1 MQKIFSVVQL
11 SGTPLAPVCFGCGKR
26 TDGLTWSG
34 SVQLRGMP
42 RYYRLRTV
50 IPRRPRNSPA
60 DCCPCRSQARSF
72 PLLETVSRPFYSYWY
87 MTQEKDISAQ
97 EREQKKPVI
106 RRDRVVVTKVT
117 EQELSQIKDTADQC
131 GMTRSD
137 FIRARALGYKPR
149 QRLSDR
155 ELNGLRQLAACRTD
169 MVNFANALHG
179 LSDNEKVKLF
189 RHQPT
194 MLEWYEKVAHV
205 TNHVADFL
213 QSAQTANSYPAG
225 TTNQKTKEDGA

>member
-1 MQKIFSVVQL
+1 MEYEDTS
-11 SGTPLAPVCFGCGKR
+11 
-26 TDGLTWSG
+26 
-34 SVQLRGMP
+34 
-42 RYYRLRTV
+42 
-50 IPRRPRNSPA
+50 N
-60 DCCPCRSQARSF
+60 
-72 PLLETVSRPFYSYWY
+72 
-87 MTQEKDISAQ
+87 QEQ
-97 EREQKKPVI
+97 GQKKPVI
-106 RRDRVVVTKVT
+106 RRDKVVVTKVT
-117 EQELSQIKDTADQC
+117 ERELKQIKETAEQC

-149 QRLSDR
+149 QRLSDK
-155 ELNGLRQLAACRTD
+155 ELDGLRQLAACRTD

-225 TTNQKTKEDGA
+225 TINQETKEDGA

>member
-1 MQKIFSVVQL
+1 
-11 SGTPLAPVCFGCGKR
+11 
-26 TDGLTWSG
+26 
-34 SVQLRGMP
+34 
-42 RYYRLRTV
+42 
-50 IPRRPRNSPA
+50 
-60 DCCPCRSQARSF
+60 
-72 PLLETVSRPFYSYWY
+72 
-87 MTQEKDISAQ
+87 MTHEEDTSNQELG
-97 EREQKKPVI
+97 QKKPVI
-106 RRDRVVVTKVT
+106 RRDKVVVTKVT
-117 EQELSQIKDTADQC
+117 EQELSQIKSTADQC

-179 LSDNEKVKLF
+179 LNDNEKVKLF

-205 TNHVADFL
+205 TNRIADFL
-213 QSAQTANSYPAG
+213 QSTQTANSYPAG
-225 TTNQKTKEDGA
+225 TTNQEAKEDGA

>member
-1 MQKIFSVVQL
+1 MEHEDTS
-11 SGTPLAPVCFGCGKR
+11 
-26 TDGLTWSG
+26 
-34 SVQLRGMP
+34 
-42 RYYRLRTV
+42 
-50 IPRRPRNSPA
+50 N
-60 DCCPCRSQARSF
+60 
-72 PLLETVSRPFYSYWY
+72 
-87 MTQEKDISAQ
+87 QEQ
-97 EREQKKPVI
+97 GQKKPVI
-106 RRDRVVVTKVT
+106 RRDKVVVTKVT
-117 EQELSQIKDTADQC
+117 EQEFSQIKETADQC

-155 ELNGLRQLAACRTD
+155 ELDGLRLLAACRTD

-225 TTNQKTKEDGA
+225 ITNQKTKEDSA

>member
-1 MQKIFSVVQL
+1 MEYEDTS
-11 SGTPLAPVCFGCGKR
+11 
-26 TDGLTWSG
+26 
-34 SVQLRGMP
+34 
-42 RYYRLRTV
+42 
-50 IPRRPRNSPA
+50 N
-60 DCCPCRSQARSF
+60 
-72 PLLETVSRPFYSYWY
+72 
-87 MTQEKDISAQ
+87 QEQ
-97 EREQKKPVI
+97 EQKKPVI
-106 RRDRVVVTKVT
+106 RRNKVVVTKVT
-117 EQELSQIKDTADQC
+117 EQELLQIKDIANQC

-155 ELNGLRQLAACRTD
+155 ELDGLRQLAACRTD
-169 MVNFANALHG
+169 MVNFANALHW
-179 LSDNEKVKLF
+179 LNDNEKVKLF

-225 TTNQKTKEDGA
+225 TTNQETKEDGA

>member
-1 MQKIFSVVQL
+1 
-11 SGTPLAPVCFGCGKR
+11 
-26 TDGLTWSG
+26 
-34 SVQLRGMP
+34 
-42 RYYRLRTV
+42 
-50 IPRRPRNSPA
+50 
-60 DCCPCRSQARSF
+60 
-72 PLLETVSRPFYSYWY
+72 
-87 MTQEKDISAQ
+87 MTHEEDTSNQELG
-97 EREQKKPVI
+97 QKKPVI

-117 EQELSQIKDTADQC
+117 EQELSQIKSTADQC

-179 LSDNEKVKLF
+179 LNDNEKVKLF

-205 TNHVADFL
+205 TNRIADFL
-213 QSAQTANSYPAG
+213 QSTQTANSYPAG
-225 TTNQKTKEDGA
+225 TTNQEAKEDGA